1 MRSNTSADS
10 ILNHWE
16 NPGVAGSQELRIQP
30 GTTTMSM
37 SRDETLHIRR
47 NLLHRQLL
55 RARMKAT
62 AFLQHSVLLLPMR
75 PEATGSASQP
85 T

>member
-37 SRDETLHIRR
+37 SSCSTPSCCCRCDQKLPGQLPSQVLHSRTER
-47 NLLHRQLL
+47 NEVRNTSPN
-55 RARMKAT
+55 RC
-62 AFLQHSVLLLPMR
+62 
-75 PEATGSASQP
+75 QP
-85 T
+85 